1 MVEAQQ
7 RWRCNCAYD
16 GTDFA
21 GWQKQPNGNAVQD
34 FINSGLGEIFH
45 KPIKTVGAGRTDAG
59 VHANMQVFHF
69 DHNWTHGENSLLQ
82 AMRTKFPPGIS
93 PISVEKVDSSF
104 HAHLSAKG
112 KRYIYRMVRGWALP
126 RDERFLLSLKNL
138 NPDISLMSLSSECF
152 LGEHDFSA
160 FAART
165 GGSTKENPLKKVWR
179 VDIVESSKCIEI
191 VVEGGGFLYK
201 MVRSI
206 VGALLDVGI
215 KKLNREDI
223 HKILESGKR
232 TEKVV
237 SAPAHGLTLEKVFY

>member
-7 RWRCNCAYD
+7 RWRCSCAYD
-16 GTDFA
+16 GTDYA
-21 GWQKQPNGNAVQD
+21 GWQKQPSGNAVQD
-34 FINSGLGEIFH
+34 FINGGLEEIFH
-45 KPIKTVGAGRTDAG
+45 KPVKTVGAGRTDAG
-59 VHANMQVFHF
+59 VHAKMQVFHF
-69 DHNWTHGENSLLQ
+69 DHNWAHGEDSLLQ

-93 PISVEKVDSSF
+93 PRSVEKVDSSF

-126 RDERFLLSLKNL
+126 QDERFLLSLKNL
-138 NPDISLMSLSSECF
+138 DPDISLMSSSSECF

-165 GGSTKENPLKKVWR
+165 GGSPKENPLKKVWR

>member
-1 MVEAQQ
+1 
-7 RWRCNCAYD
+7 
-16 GTDFA
+16 
-21 GWQKQPNGNAVQD
+21 
-34 FINSGLGEIFH
+34 
-45 KPIKTVGAGRTDAG
+45 
-59 VHANMQVFHF
+59 
-69 DHNWTHGENSLLQ
+69 
-82 AMRTKFPPGIS
+82 
-93 PISVEKVDSSF
+93 
-104 HAHLSAKG
+104 
-112 KRYIYRMVRGWALP
+112 
-126 RDERFLLSLKNL
+126 
-138 NPDISLMSLSSECF
+138 MSLSSECF

-165 GGSTKENPLKKVWR
+165 GGSPGENPLKKVWR